1 MFSSRTVPGRHLK
14 LMPFPLCRK
23 HVVFGKVVE
32 GLDIVKKV
40 EEVPV
45 DGKDRPLT
53 PVVIKDCGE
62 VKAAVAKADEPAKG
76 TVSILW
82 PLAVLFLQTSKMIED
97 EDEADQAFWNQ
108 DALVGIIGEIP
119 GTNF

>member
-1 MFSSRTVPGRHLK
+1 
-14 LMPFPLCRK
+14 MPFPLCRK